1 MICLS
6 ERAPSNKVAAIRRL
20 GAEVVLHGKGY
31 NEAAEN
37 AFHLQRERGL
47 TLIHDFDDPFIIAGA
62 GTIGLELLEDLPE
75 IDTVIV
81 PLGGGGAL
89 SGIALALKSANTSIR
104 VIGVSMDRAPVMY
117 HSLRAGHPIEM
128 QEEETIANALAG
140 GLLGLAPV
148 NRHTFSMCH
157 QYVDETILVSDEE
170 IAEAMSFALEQHH
183 LVVEGA
189 GAVGIAVLLQRKV
202 SEVGRHVVVVVT
214 GGNVDLSLLLK
225 VATTYKIR
233 GASLQ

>member
-1 MICLS
+1 VNHLDCR
-6 ERAPSNKVAAIRRL
+6 EANSN
-20 GAEVVLHGKGY
+20 
-31 NEAAEN
+31 N
-37 AFHLQRERGL
+37 
-47 TLIHDFDDPFIIAGA
+47 
-62 GTIGLELLEDLPE
+62 
-75 IDTVIV
+75 
-81 PLGGGGAL
+81 GGD
-89 SGIALALKSANTSIR
+89 I
-104 VIGVSMDRAPVMY
+104 P
-117 HSLRAGHPIEM
+117 
-128 QEEETIANALAG
+128 AG

-148 NRHTFSMCH
+148 NRHTFSMCQ

-189 GAVGIAVLLQRKV
+189 GAVGIAALLQRKV